1 MLLNRVLQVKMV
13 KPKKAT
19 TDTDKTNENLNEG
32 VATIVATT
40 TEKVVRKLAMA
51 ALGYVVLDTARQ
63 VMVAHATNQ

>member
-1 MLLNRVLQVKMV
+1 MV

-19 TDTDKTNENLNEG
+19 TDTDETNENLNEN
-32 VATIVATT
+32 VATIVAAT

-63 VMVAHATNQ
+63 VMVAHAYQK